1 MRPAAAAG
9 HARGGRVIRVELTI
23 VLSRRSDALLALGEQ
38 RTAIHLAV
46 LRDCALA
53 DLHDDERQAYV
64 AWLSDSI
71 VVEDLTG
78 GAA

>member
-1 MRPAAAAG
+1 M
-9 HARGGRVIRVELTI
+9 IRVELAI
-23 VLSRRSDALLALGEQ
+23 VLSRRSDAVLALGFP

-46 LRDCALA
+46 LRDCVLS
-53 DLHDDERQAYV
+53 DFHDDERQAFA
-64 AWLSDSI
+64 AWMSDSV